1 MIKVLTQIKR
11 KGYLWK
17 TSQDLKILK
26 RSRKRREREHDN
38 EGRKDKRTQ
47 RTKLAEDSSISQAML
62 DLAQEH
68 VAAMQNEVAGLRD
81 KLQRTSQEAKEKLQ

>member
-1 MIKVLTQIKR
+1 M
-11 KGYLWK
+11 WK

-62 DLAQEH
+62 DSAQER
-68 VAAMQNEVAGLRD
+68 VAAMQNEVAGLWD
-81 KLQRTSQEAKEKLQ
+81 KLHRTS